1 MCSIFSVELR
11 FGVRLS
17 HWIDKVESAPEE
29 TFPNGKSEQEKYQQ
43 HVNFSLFSSI
53 TASRF
58 WGRAIQT
65 NDDDVDS
72 EKRNERESKKKETTN
87 NNNNDDDDFDKKKN

>member
-1 MCSIFSVELR
+1 MLQTEKR
-11 FGVRLS
+11 
-17 HWIDKVESAPEE
+17 
-29 TFPNGKSEQEKYQQ
+29 QEKYEQ

-72 EKRNERESKKKETTN
+72 KNEQQERKREKE
-87 NNNNDDDDFDKKKN
+87 KKNNKKN